1 MNRAGPPSESVTVAV
16 AVVTY
21 GDRAEFLSQVLK
33 GIFTQTMA
41 NRIGQVVVCD
51 NGAGKESKDLLADML
66 LREPRLH
73 TVTLPYNTGSARG
86 FAEAIRVA
94 AASGCEYIW
103 VLDDDNLTYPDALE
117 RLLNALEFV
126 EPEAALLSLRRVRR
140 YLIRLA
146 RGESIEDVFGQQY
159 SFLGYSVLDVPR
171 KVRRRLSLCDDEANW
186 EEFSKRPVLVPWA
199 PYGGFLFKAEQ
210 LSEVGLPEADFYL
223 YGDDFEF
230 TLRFTKRGYH
240 IYLVPDSQIE
250 DLDKLWFR
258 RRSNRSWGSRLLL
271 MSGEE
276 NALMRQDALMRQ
288 FYSVRNRAF
297 LEYHSLGW
305 GGNALYVL
313 NAISCLLLLF
323 VEALLLRIRGQRL
336 SWLSF
341 IVILCATW
349 EGWRGRLG
357 RTWEGWRGR
366 LGRVAEII

>member
-16 AVVTY
+16 AVVTH
-21 GDRAEFLSQVLK
+21 GDRAEFLSQGLK
-33 GIFTQTMA
+33 RIFTQTVA

-51 NGAGKESKDLLADML
+51 NGAGKKSKVLLADMS

-73 TVTLPYNTGSARG
+73 TVSLPYNTGSARG
-86 FAEAIRVA
+86 WAEAIRAA

-103 VLDDDNLTYPDALE
+103 CLDDDNLTYPDALE

-126 EPEAALLSLRRVRR
+126 EPEAALLSLRRDRPLFVRR
-140 YLIRLA
+140 A
-146 RGESIEDVFGQQY
+146 RGASIEDVFGQQY
-159 SFLGYSVLDVPR
+159 SFLGFSVLDLPR
-171 KVRRRLSLCDDEANW
+171 KVRQRLSPCNGEANW
-186 EEFSKRPVLVPWA
+186 EEFSSKRPVLVPWA
-199 PYGGFLFKAEQ
+199 PFGGFLFKAEQ
-210 LSEVGLPEADFYL
+210 VSEVGLPEVDFYL
-223 YGDDFEF
+223 YGDDYEF
-230 TLRFTKRGYH
+230 TLRFTKRGYP
-240 IYLVPDSQIE
+240 IYLVPGSQIE
-250 DLDKLWFR
+250 DVDNLWFR

-271 MSGEE
+271 MNGEE
-276 NALMRQDALMRQ
+276 NALLRQEALMRR
-288 FYSVRNRAF
+288 FYHFRNRAF
-297 LEYHSLGW
+297 FEYHSLAW

-357 RTWEGWRGR
+357 RVNEI
-366 LGRVAEII
+366 EII

>member
-1 MNRAGPPSESVTVAV
+1 VNRAGPPSDSVTVAV

-21 GDRAEFLSQVLK
+21 GDRAEFLSQGLK
-33 GIFTQTMA
+33 RIFTQTVA

-126 EPEAALLSLRRVRR
+126 EPEAALLSLRRVRPLFVR
-140 YLIRLA
+140 RA
-146 RGESIEDVFGQQY
+146 RGASIEDVFGQQY
-159 SFLGYSVLDVPR
+159 SFLGFSVLGLPR
-171 KVRRRLSLCDDEANW
+171 KVRQRLSPCNGEANW
-186 EEFSKRPVLVPWA
+186 GEFSKRPVLVPWG

-210 LSEVGLPEADFYL
+210 LSEVGLPEVDFYL
-223 YGDDFEF
+223 YGDDYEF

-250 DLDKLWFR
+250 DVDKLWFR
-258 RRSNRSWGSRLLL
+258 RRSNRSWGSGLLL

-288 FYSVRNRAF
+288 FYSHRNRAF
-297 LEYHSLGW
+297 FEYHSLAW
-305 GGNALYVL
+305 GGNALYGL

-357 RTWEGWRGR
+357 RTWEGWRGL
-366 LGRVAEII
+366 LGRVDEII